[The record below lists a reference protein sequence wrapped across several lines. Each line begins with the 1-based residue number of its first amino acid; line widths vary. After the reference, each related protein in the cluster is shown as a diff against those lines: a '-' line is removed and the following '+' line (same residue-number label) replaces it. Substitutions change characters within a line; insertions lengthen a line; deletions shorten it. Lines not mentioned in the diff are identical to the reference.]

1 MKIAIIGATG
11 HAGSAI
17 FKEALKRGHE
27 VTGYV
32 RHPDKSVGILPPDA
46 DLIQQ
51 DAFTLTRE
59 QLTGY
64 DAVIDAFATTIEQ
77 AYLHIDLADHLI
89 HELRNTDKP
98 RVIFILGA
106 GSLKNGDQTLYDTLK
121 KDPHAAAFINT
132 PLNQFRELQLL
143 RWTDNVNWLGI
154 SPSANFQ
161 PGPATAYVRG
171 KDELLKDDSGKSVLN
186 SDTLAVAL
194 LDELE
199 NPTIKQARFTARND

>member
-1 MKIAIIGATG
+1 MD
-11 HAGSAI
+11 
-17 FKEALKRGHE
+17 
-27 VTGYV
+27 V
-32 RHPDKSVGILPPDA
+32 RTHSRVLLVVGLVVIPFYKDSGDESFYLTSLLHLNCKSV
-46 DLIQQ
+46 
-51 DAFTLTRE
+51 
-59 QLTGY
+59 
-64 DAVIDAFATTIEQ
+64 
-77 AYLHIDLADHLI
+77 
-89 HELRNTDKP
+89 
-98 RVIFILGA
+98 
-106 GSLKNGDQTLYDTLK
+106 TLK

>member
-64 DAVIDAFATTIEQ
+64 DAVIDAFATTVEQ

-106 GSLKNGDQTLYDTLK
+106 GSLKNGSI
-121 KDPHAAAFINT
+121 FS
-132 PLNQFRELQLL
+132 LL
-143 RWTDNVNWLGI
+143 
-154 SPSANFQ
+154 P
-161 PGPATAYVRG
+161 
-171 KDELLKDDSGKSVLN
+171 
-186 SDTLAVAL
+186 
-194 LDELE
+194 
-199 NPTIKQARFTARND
+199 FT